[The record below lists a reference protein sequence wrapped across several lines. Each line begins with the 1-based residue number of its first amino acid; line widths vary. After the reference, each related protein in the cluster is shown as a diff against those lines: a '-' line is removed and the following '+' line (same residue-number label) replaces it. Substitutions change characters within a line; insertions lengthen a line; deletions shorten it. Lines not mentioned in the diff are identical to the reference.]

1 MPEKEFIDFVTKSIA
16 ATSKINGFIPFGAY
30 TWGRHTAK
38 TDRILQA
45 NNIIPVLIDGTLK
58 GNEPINKSLNE
69 RQRSIVALISQNR
82 YISKEELKDKHNVS
96 ISTIKR
102 DIKLIGYEWI
112 GTPRS
117 GFWQK
122 K

>member
-1 MPEKEFIDFVTKSIA
+1 M
-16 ATSKINGFIPFGAY
+16 
-30 TWGRHTAK
+30 GRRTAM

-45 NNIIPVLIDGTLK
+45 NNISPVLMDGTLK
-58 GNEPINKSLNE
+58 GNEPINEPINKSLNE

-112 GTPRS
+112 GIGTPRS

>member
-1 MPEKEFIDFVTKSIA
+1 M
-16 ATSKINGFIPFGAY
+16 
-30 TWGRHTAK
+30 GRRTAM

-45 NNIIPVLIDGTLK
+45 NNIIPVLMDGTLK

-112 GTPRS
+112 GIGTPRS

>member
-1 MPEKEFIDFVTKSIA
+1 MDEDMYQVQFPISRDMQ
-16 ATSKINGFIPFGAY
+16 
-30 TWGRHTAK
+30 
-38 TDRILQA
+38 L
-45 NNIIPVLIDGTLK
+45 LIDGTLK
-58 GNEPINKSLNE
+58 GNEPINEPINKLLNE

-102 DIKLIGYEWI
+102 DIKLIGYEWVE
-112 GTPRS
+112 TPRS

>member
-1 MPEKEFIDFVTKSIA
+1 MDEDMYQVQFPISRDMQ
-16 ATSKINGFIPFGAY
+16 
-30 TWGRHTAK
+30 
-38 TDRILQA
+38 L
-45 NNIIPVLIDGTLK
+45 LIDGTLK
-58 GNEPINKSLNE
+58 GNEPINEPINKLLNE

-96 ISTIKR
+96 ISTINR
-102 DIKLIGYEWI
+102 DIKLIGYEWVE
-112 GTPRS
+112 TPRS

>member
-1 MPEKEFIDFVTKSIA
+1 M
-16 ATSKINGFIPFGAY
+16 
-30 TWGRHTAK
+30 GRRTAV

-45 NNIIPVLIDGTLK
+45 NNIIPVLMDGTLK

-69 RQRSIVALISQNR
+69 RQRSIVVLISQNR